1 METVSLNNLSMKIH
15 GLYVY
20 YLKLIGIKLIL
31 AFAGNCNRRST
42 FLKSLNLVNTS
53 DLENLVPAMFLYTV
67 KSHQMGT
74 KIANNRVSVSY
85 KTEIEKTE

>member
-53 DLENLVPAMFLYTV
+53 EKPCSSQMTPVLLNKAIAALYCYNVTDF
-67 KSHQMGT
+67 
-74 KIANNRVSVSY
+74 
-85 KTEIEKTE
+85 